1 MNEKMNCP
9 PILLRQER
17 KIMKKKRE
25 IFAIYFPSWHPD
37 RHYEK
42 WYGKGFCEW
51 ELLKTTRPLYEGHC
65 QPLEPTWGYFDE
77 SDPEY
82 MAKQIDLA
90 ADNGITGFMFD
101 WYWYEGDQFLEK
113 PLNEAF
119 LNAPNR
125 NRLKFF
131 LMWANHNW
139 GIWPALDDGLRGMN
153 GNENQAS
160 TLFLTIR
167 HSEED
172 LREVMRYS
180 CEKYFKCENYWKIDG
195 KPVYSFYNCN
205 KLFEFIPPADVLRII
220 NEEAQKAGFP
230 GIYTLMNI
238 GCCNDNEYF
247 CGWGRIPRMRDA
259 GFDAVFA
266 YNSGLRSD
274 YANSV
279 APDKPTIDYAFK
291 MKNQRHC
298 WNQIA
303 AQGLP
308 FVPSITIGSDVSP
321 RWSRKLTYP
330 WDFAKM
336 GYYPI
341 TENNTPER
349 MGELLEEALSFN
361 TDAVIINAW
370 NEWSEGMY
378 LLPDKVW
385 GSARLDTIKAILDKH
400 Q

>member
-1 MNEKMNCP
+1 
-9 PILLRQER
+9 
-17 KIMKKKRE
+17 MKQKKE
-25 IFAIYFPSWHPD
+25 VFAVYFPSWHPD

-51 ELLKTTRPLYEGHC
+51 ELLKTTKPLFKGHN
-65 QPLEPTWGYFDE
+65 QPKKPLWGYFDE

-101 WYWYEGDQFLEK
+101 WYWYSGEEFLEK

-131 LMWANHNW
+131 LMWANHSW
-139 GIWPALDDGLRGMN
+139 GIWPAMDNGLRGMN

-160 TLFLTIR
+160 CEPFLKIT

-172 LREVMRYS
+172 LRNVMEYS

-205 KLFEFIPPADVLRII
+205 MLFKFVPPEDVLRII
-220 NEEAQKAGFP
+220 NEVARKHGFP

-247 CGWGRIPRMRDA
+247 CGWGRIPKMRDA

-266 YNSGLRSD
+266 YNSGLRTN
-274 YANSV
+274 YAEVV
-279 APDKPTIDYAFK
+279 APDAPTLDYSYS
-291 MKNQRHC
+291 MTNQQHC
-298 WNQIA
+298 WKMIA
-303 AQGLP
+303 EQGLP
-308 FVPSITIGSDVSP
+308 FAPSITLGGDVAP
-321 RWSRKLTYP
+321 RWSRELTYP
-330 WDFAKM
+330 WDFEKM

-341 TENNTPER
+341 KVNATPDR
-349 MGELLEEALSFN
+349 VGQLLKEALEMDTN
-361 TDAVIINAW
+361 VVIINAW

-378 LLPDKVW
+378 LIPDTFY
-385 GSARLDTIKAILDKH
+385 GTSLLDKIKEITDVYNK
-400 Q
+400 

>member
-1 MNEKMNCP
+1 
-9 PILLRQER
+9 
-17 KIMKKKRE
+17 MKQKKE
-25 IFAIYFPSWHPD
+25 VFAVYFPSWHPD

-51 ELLKTTRPLYEGHC
+51 ELLKTTRPLFKGHN
-65 QPLEPTWGYFDE
+65 QPKKPLWGYFDE

-101 WYWYEGDQFLEK
+101 WYWYSGEEFLEK

-131 LMWANHNW
+131 LMWANHSW
-139 GIWPALDDGLRGMN
+139 GIWPAMDNGLRGMN

-160 TLFLTIR
+160 CEPFLKIM

-172 LREVMRYS
+172 LRTVMEYS

-205 KLFEFIPPADVLRII
+205 MLFKFVPPEDVLRII
-220 NEEAQKAGFP
+220 NEVAQKHGFP

-247 CGWGRIPRMRDA
+247 CGWGRIPKMRDA

-266 YNSGLRSD
+266 YNSGLRTN
-274 YANSV
+274 YAEVV
-279 APDKPTIDYAFK
+279 APDAPTLDYSYS
-291 MKNQRHC
+291 MTNQRYC
-298 WNQIA
+298 WERIA
-303 AQGLP
+303 EQGLP
-308 FVPSITIGSDVSP
+308 FAPSITLGGDVAP
-321 RWSRKLTYP
+321 RWSRELTYP
-330 WDFAKM
+330 WDYEKM

-341 TENNTPER
+341 KVNATPDR
-349 MGELLEEALSFN
+349 VGQLLKEALEMD
-361 TDAVIINAW
+361 TDVVIINAW

-378 LLPDKVW
+378 LIPDTFY
-385 GSARLDTIKAILDKH
+385 GTSLLDKIKEITDVYNK
-400 Q
+400 

>member
-1 MNEKMNCP
+1 
-9 PILLRQER
+9 
-17 KIMKKKRE
+17 MKKKKE

-42 WYGKGFCEW
+42 WYGKGFSEW
-51 ELLKTTRPLYEGHC
+51 ELLKTTRPLFEGHH
-65 QPLEPTWGYFDE
+65 QPLEPEWGYFDE
-77 SDPEY
+77 SDPVY
-82 MAKQIDLA
+82 MEKQIDLA
-90 ADNGITGFMFD
+90 ADSGITGFMFD

-113 PLNEAF
+113 PLDEAF

-139 GIWPALDDGLRGMN
+139 GIWPALDNGLRAMN

-160 TLFLTIR
+160 TIFLTAR

-172 LREVMRYS
+172 LREVMRF
-180 CEKYFKCENYWKIDG
+180 CCQKYFSCENYWKIDG

-205 KLFEFIPPADVLRII
+205 KLFEFIPPADVLKII

-247 CGWGRIPRMRDA
+247 CGWGRIPRLREA
-259 GFDAVFA
+259 GFDAAFA
-266 YNSGLRSD
+266 YNSGLRSN
-274 YANSV
+274 YKESV
-279 APDKPTIDYAFK
+279 APDKPTIEYTFK

-298 WNQIA
+298 WQQIA

-308 FVPSITIGSDVSP
+308 FCPSITLGSDVSP
-321 RWSRKLTYP
+321 RWSRDLTYP
-330 WDFAKM
+330 WDFEKM

-341 TENNTPER
+341 SEGNTPER
-349 MGELLEEALSFN
+349 VGELLDEALSFD
-361 TDAVIINAW
+361 TEAVLINAW
-370 NEWSEGMY
+370 NEWSEGMF
-378 LLPDKVW
+378 LLPEKKR
-385 GSARLDTIKAILDKH
+385 GSAYLDTIKKIIAEH

>member
-1 MNEKMNCP
+1 MS
-9 PILLRQER
+9 Q
-17 KIMKKKRE
+17 KKE
-25 IFAIYFPSWHPD
+25 VFAVYFPSWHPD

-51 ELLKTTRPLYEGHC
+51 ELLKTTKPLFKGHN
-65 QPLEPTWGYFDE
+65 QPKKPLWGYFDE
-77 SDPEY
+77 SAPEY

-101 WYWYEGDQFLEK
+101 WYWYSGEEFLEK

-131 LMWANHNW
+131 LMWANHSW
-139 GIWPALDDGLRGMN
+139 GIWPAMDNGLRGMN

-160 TLFLTIR
+160 CEPFLKIT

-172 LREVMRYS
+172 LRNVMEYS

-205 KLFEFIPPADVLRII
+205 MLFKFIPPEDVLRII
-220 NEEAQKAGFP
+220 NEVARKHGFP

-247 CGWGRIPRMRDA
+247 CGWGRIPKMRDA

-266 YNSGLRSD
+266 YNSGLRTN
-274 YANSV
+274 YAEVV
-279 APDKPTIDYAFK
+279 APDAPTLDYSYS
-291 MKNQRHC
+291 MTNQRHC
-298 WNQIA
+298 WKMIA
-303 AQGLP
+303 EQGLP
-308 FVPSITIGSDVSP
+308 FAPSITLGGDVAP
-321 RWSRKLTYP
+321 RWSRELTYP
-330 WDFAKM
+330 WDFEKM

-341 TENNTPER
+341 KVNATPDR
-349 MGELLEEALSFN
+349 VGEMLKEALAMD
-361 TDAVIINAW
+361 TCAVIINAW

-378 LLPDKVW
+378 LIPDTFY
-385 GSARLDTIKAILDKH
+385 GTSLLDKIKEVTDLYNK
-400 Q
+400 

>member
-1 MNEKMNCP
+1 
-9 PILLRQER
+9 
-17 KIMKKKRE
+17 MKKE

-37 RHYEK
+37 KHYEK

-51 ELLKTTRPLYEGHC
+51 ELLKTTRPIYEGHR
-65 QPLEPTWGYFDE
+65 QPLEPLWGYFDE

-90 ADNGITGFMFD
+90 ADAGITGFVFD
-101 WYWYEGDQFLEK
+101 WFWYQGDQFLEK
-113 PLNEAF
+113 PLDEAF

-125 NRLKFF
+125 NRVKFC
-131 LMWANHNW
+131 LMWANHTW
-139 GIWPALDDGLRGMN
+139 GIWPALDDGLRPMN

-160 TLFLTIR
+160 TIFMEMT
-167 HSEED
+167 HTEED
-172 LREVMRYS
+172 LREVMRF
-180 CEKYFKCENYWKIDG
+180 CCKKYFRCENYWKIDG
-195 KPVYSFYNCN
+195 KPVYSFYSCK
-205 KLFEFIPPADVLRII
+205 KLFEFIPPADVLRIV
-220 NEEAQKAGFP
+220 NEEARAAGFP

-247 CGWGRIPRMRDA
+247 CGWERIPEMRDT

-266 YNSGLRSD
+266 YNSGLRTD
-274 YANSV
+274 YEQSV
-279 APDKPTIDYAFK
+279 APDKPVLDYEFF
-291 MKNQRHC
+291 MKNQYHC

-303 AQGLP
+303 AQGMP
-308 FVPSITIGSDVSP
+308 FIPSITLGLDVSP

-330 WDFAKM
+330 WDYEKM

-341 TENNTPER
+341 TEGNTPER
-349 MGELLEEALSFN
+349 IGELLRQALKLDSR
-361 TDAVIINAW
+361 AVIINAW

-378 LLPDKVW
+378 LIPDKKW
-385 GSARLDTIKAILDKH
+385 GTAYLDTIRSILRE

>member
-1 MNEKMNCP
+1 
-9 PILLRQER
+9 
-17 KIMKKKRE
+17 MKQKKE
-25 IFAIYFPSWHPD
+25 VFAVYFPSWHPD

-51 ELLKTTRPLYEGHC
+51 ELLKTTKPLFKGHK
-65 QPLEPTWGYFDE
+65 QPKKPLWGYFDE

-101 WYWYEGDQFLEK
+101 WYWYSGEEFLEK

-131 LMWANHNW
+131 LMWANHSW
-139 GIWPALDDGLRGMN
+139 GIWPAMDNGLRGMN

-160 TLFLTIR
+160 CEPFLKIM

-172 LREVMRYS
+172 LRAVMAYS

-205 KLFEFIPPADVLRII
+205 MLFKFVPPEDVLRII
-220 NEEAQKAGFP
+220 NEVARKHGFP

-247 CGWGRIPRMRDA
+247 CGWGRIPKMRDA
-259 GFDAVFA
+259 GFDSVFA
-266 YNSGLRSD
+266 YNSGLRSN
-274 YANSV
+274 YAEVV
-279 APDKPTIDYAFK
+279 APDAPTLDYSYS
-291 MKNQRHC
+291 MTNQRHC
-298 WNQIA
+298 WKMIA
-303 AQGLP
+303 EQGLP
-308 FVPSITIGSDVSP
+308 FAPSITLGGDVAP
-321 RWSRKLTYP
+321 RWSRELTYP
-330 WDFAKM
+330 WDYEKM

-341 TENNTPER
+341 KVNATPER
-349 MGELLEEALSFN
+349 FGELLKEALEMD

-378 LLPDKVW
+378 LIPDSFY
-385 GSARLDTIKAILDKH
+385 GTSLLDKIKEITGLYNC
-400 Q
+400 